1 MENNKTI
8 LRFFD
13 FDGCLFDTP
22 LPDEG
27 KEQWSNFYNKPYP
40 HKGWWG
46 RMESMDLVCFH
57 IPPRKE
63 VYKIYNDGKGENVI
77 DFILTSRLLR
87 FEPIIKELLKL
98 NDIDIKDEH
107 ILTKNKFEK
116 GERIFQTALLFKDL
130 NITDIYFYDDRD
142 KEINSANEWKE
153 SIEDLG
159 INFHIKKIY

>member
-1 MENNKTI
+1 MENNKTV

-13 FDGCLFDTP
+13 FDGCLFDSP
-22 LPDEG
+22 LPDKG
-27 KEQWSNFYNKPYP
+27 KLEWSKFYGIEYP

-46 RMESMDLVCFH
+46 RLESMDLKAFN
-57 IPPRKE
+57 ILPREE
-63 VYKIYNDGKGENVI
+63 VYKIYNDGRGENVI

-87 FEPIIKELLKL
+87 FEPIIKELLKIH
-98 NDIDIKDEH
+98 NIDIKDEH
-107 ILTKNKFEK
+107 ILTKNKYEK
-116 GERIFQTALLFKDL
+116 GERIFQVALLFKDL

-142 KEINSANEWKE
+142 KEIESANEWKE